1 MFLISP
7 SVRRFMAARS
17 TINYVIAA
25 IVIIGILC
33 IVGGVVLVYLGAKG
47 DSTIVAFG
55 FDVKTQSVGIGG
67 IVLGAIVTVTGLR
80 QVLNIIGDF
89 FNSGRSQKGG
99 NKGKNTKKST
109 AKKNRDDQQKET
121 ALNRL
126 VIFAHFRMLAQHAID
141 RLEHVAHARLR
152 HRAFHHH
159 CQFRLVR

>member
-1 MFLISP
+1 
-7 SVRRFMAARS
+7 MAARS
-17 TINYVIAA
+17 TINYVIASIA
-25 IVIIGILC
+25 IVGILC

-80 QVLNIIGDF
+80 QVLNIGDF

-109 AKKNRDDQQKET
+109 AKKTGTTSKKK
-121 ALNRL
+121 RL
-126 VIFAHFRMLAQHAID
+126 
-141 RLEHVAHARLR
+141 
-152 HRAFHHH
+152 
-159 CQFRLVR
+159 

>member
-1 MFLISP
+1 
-7 SVRRFMAARS
+7 MAARS

-89 FNSGRSQKGG
+89 SIPADLKKGETKERTRKSPRLKKPGRPAKRNGSKSSGYIRPLPDAGA
-99 NKGKNTKKST
+99 T
-109 AKKNRDDQQKET
+109 
-121 ALNRL
+121 
-126 VIFAHFRMLAQHAID
+126 
-141 RLEHVAHARLR
+141 R
-152 HRAFHHH
+152 HRPP
-159 CQFRLVR
+159 

>member
-67 IVLGAIVTVTGLR
+67 IVLGAIVTVTELR

-109 AKKNRDDQQKET
+109 AKKAGTTSKKK
-121 ALNRL
+121 RL
-126 VIFAHFRMLAQHAID
+126 
-141 RLEHVAHARLR
+141 
-152 HRAFHHH
+152 
-159 CQFRLVR
+159 